1 MIEETLQNYHYF
13 TTVFM
18 TCEPSPMNFIFLT
31 NKKKKFC
38 SALNEI
44 FSAKQ
49 KNFLNF
55 SSQLKNSKTFWIN
68 QNKALPPPEF
78 LGTEAVFD
86 YWIKGIKQTNKKTQ
100 PHMDHTLLILK

>member
-1 MIEETLQNYHYF
+1 MIEETLQNRHYF

-18 TCEPSPMNFIFLT
+18 TCEPSPMNFIFLKNK
-31 NKKKKFC
+31 NKKKFG

-44 FSAKQ
+44 FSGKQ

-55 SSQLKNSKTFWIN
+55 SSQLKNSETFWFN
-68 QNKALPPPEF
+68 QNKALPPPKF

-86 YWIKGIKQTNKKTQ
+86 Y
-100 PHMDHTLLILK
+100 